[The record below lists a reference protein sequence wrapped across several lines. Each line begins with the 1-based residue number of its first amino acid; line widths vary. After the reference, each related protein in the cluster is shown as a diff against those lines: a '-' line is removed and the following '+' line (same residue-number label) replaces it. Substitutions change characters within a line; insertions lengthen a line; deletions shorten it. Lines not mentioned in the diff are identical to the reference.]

1 MRLNSV
7 MPVAGLSTLALVATM
22 LSGVAI
28 APAAA
33 AFEPTLNFYECPEDA
48 QPAEVECASLTV
60 PLDWQT
66 PEDGRTT
73 EIALRVIRAP
83 KNNRGGFTYNPGGPG
98 GSGIEIG
105 SIIYEELPP
114 QVRSRF
120 DFVMWDPRGV
130 GESGPKLQGCEMPP
144 EPQLPEIG
152 PVDWEVVWP
161 AFAEATGA
169 ANQACFEANP
179 DAAPYLGTW
188 QVVRDLDAMRA
199 ALGYPRWNYWGMSYG
214 TRIGYA
220 YAKTFPNR
228 LRTMIVDGSLWPQE
242 SIYRLA
248 SQQPAAWNTAQQVY
262 ASVTG
267 RAQAR
272 KMDQI
277 LEALDDTVIVDSS
290 SGVTLTRW
298 LLSSS
303 LYTAMGSQ
311 AQYPLIRQTINAV
324 HDALF
329 AETGPRNRSQAVRL
343 VTRLQEANEEASEV
357 YVSRFVNCADLNDR
371 PTPAATGR
379 LAVATERNY
388 GTTLVLATVN
398 GIACMGLPANYSP
411 GVPREL
417 STITLATPPMVVLS
431 TGDRATPWIWGRTM
445 ANQYA
450 GSKTISY
457 TSSQHVTYL
466 QTPSRCVNQPV
477 TRYIITRQMPRT
489 DISCAFTPS

>member
-1 MRLNSV
+1 MRRYFSLTAIPSALA
-7 MPVAGLSTLALVATM
+7 MVALG
-22 LSGVAI
+22 LSGVAV
-28 APAAA
+28 APTAA
-33 AFEPTLNFYECPEDA
+33 AFEPTLSFYECPEDA
-48 QPAEVECASLTV
+48 RPQGVECASLTV

-66 PEDGRTT
+66 PDDGRTT

-105 SIIYEELPP
+105 SIVYEELPP

-130 GESGPKLQGCEMPP
+130 GMSGPKLQGCAPQP
-144 EPQLPEIG
+144 EPQLPDIG
-152 PVDWEVVWP
+152 PVDWEAEWS
-161 AFAEATGA
+161 ALANQFASV
-169 ANQACFEANP
+169 NQACFEANP

-214 TRIGYA
+214 TRIGYT

-242 SIYRLA
+242 SVYRLA
-248 SQQPAAWNTAQQVY
+248 SQQPAAWIEAQQVY
-262 ASVTG
+262 ASVMG

-272 KMDQI
+272 KIDQI
-277 LEALDDTVIVDSS
+277 LEALDDTVITDAS
-290 SGVTLTRW
+290 SGVTITRW
-298 LLSSS
+298 LLSGSIYGA
-303 LYTAMGSQ
+303 LGSQ
-311 AQYPLIRQTINAV
+311 VSYQAIKDTVNMV
-324 HDALF
+324 HNELF
-329 AETGPRNRSQAVRL
+329 ATAGPRNRSQAARL
-343 VTRLQEANEEASEV
+343 VMQLKEANEDASDA
-357 YVSRFVNCADLNDR
+357 YVFGFINCADLNDR
-371 PTPAATGR
+371 PTPATMGR
-379 LAVATERNY
+379 LAAATARSY
-388 GTTLVLATVN
+388 GTTLPLSTTA

-411 GVPREL
+411 GMPREL

-457 TSSQHVTYL
+457 TSSQHVTYM
-466 QTPSRCVNQPV
+466 QTPSACVNQPV

>member
-1 MRLNSV
+1 
-7 MPVAGLSTLALVATM
+7 
-22 LSGVAI
+22 
-28 APAAA
+28 
-33 AFEPTLNFYECPEDA
+33 
-48 QPAEVECASLTV
+48 
-60 PLDWQT
+60 
-66 PEDGRTT
+66 
-73 EIALRVIRAP
+73 
-83 KNNRGGFTYNPGGPG
+83 
-98 GSGIEIG
+98 
-105 SIIYEELPP
+105 
-114 QVRSRF
+114 
-120 DFVMWDPRGV
+120 
-130 GESGPKLQGCEMPP
+130 
-144 EPQLPEIG
+144 
-152 PVDWEVVWP
+152 
-161 AFAEATGA
+161 
-169 ANQACFEANP
+169 
-179 DAAPYLGTW
+179 
-188 QVVRDLDAMRA
+188 
-199 ALGYPRWNYWGMSYG
+199 MSYG

-298 LLSSS
+298 LLSLS